1 MIQPEL
7 CGEGEPL
14 AGGLECA
21 QDFVQALAR
30 AIRGCCAPRVRRA
43 AALWPSGCETTGVAS
58 VVGGKEPI
66 VWDIEVILDPIMA
79 PNTLSARVE
88 GEMLQIRVAPGVKAM
103 TLAVLHEPIAA
114 AVAEAID
121 EEMTE

>member
-1 MIQPEL
+1 M
-7 CGEGEPL
+7 
-14 AGGLECA
+14 
-21 QDFVQALAR
+21 QDL
-30 AIRGCCAPRVRRA
+30 
-43 AALWPSGCETTGVAS
+43 GVAS
-58 VVGGKEPI
+58 VISGKEPI
-66 VWDIEVILDPIMA
+66 MWDIEIVLDPTMA

-121 EEMTE
+121 DEMSALLSVTDRQPLFAGSDRRL